1 MGLYCIFPEIA
12 FSVNRQKTILQI
24 HKKCHA
30 SRMDN
35 RKQTN
40 EHSPSDSQ
48 SQADVEYDDDILI
61 KETSYDYDSEQ
72 TCDKKGFRGS
82 ENGKRDFDDVDCNP
96 SVLDDDRTSLASITN
111 AGASLISRRYYQRH
125 KKMKHATNMEG
136 LDIPGKNLR
145 ESPQQ
150 SFDTLQP
157 SGNAFADLESLL
169 NAQKEGYPENDSE
182 AIYDSE
188 GCSWDNED
196 VESKSNLNS
205 ITDLNIPTISLA
217 VRTST
222 GSVRSSAEQVSEVA
236 SNLTH
241 QPSDLL
247 NASNHQKSFEDNG
260 LTRET
265 RGSFK
270 SGDFTSQTTS
280 YSNCV
285 AGLSENPM
293 PLMRNH
299 KVSQKVKVTPVAKSI
314 VGSR

>member
-1 MGLYCIFPEIA
+1 M
-12 FSVNRQKTILQI
+12 N
-24 HKKCHA
+24 
-30 SRMDN
+30 N
-35 RKQTN
+35 RKQTQ
-40 EHSPSDSQ
+40 EHSPSYSQ

-61 KETSYDYDSEQ
+61 KETSYDYDLEQ

-82 ENGKRDFDDVDCNP
+82 ENGKRDFDDVDCYP
-96 SVLDDDRTSLASITN
+96 SVLNDRTSLASITN
-111 AGASLISRRYYQRH
+111 AGASLISRRHFQRH
-125 KKMKHATNMEG
+125 KKMKSATNVEG
-136 LDIPGKNLR
+136 LDIPVKNLR
-145 ESPQQ
+145 ESPQ

-169 NAQKEGYPENDSE
+169 NAQNEGYPENDSE

-188 GCSWDNED
+188 GCSWDIED
-196 VESKSNLNS
+196 VESKSNFNS
-205 ITDLNIPTISLA
+205 ITDLNIPTTSLA
-217 VRTST
+217 LLTST
-222 GSVRSSAEQVSEVA
+222 GSDRSSAEQVSEVA
-236 SNLTH
+236 SNLNH

-247 NASNHQKSFEDNG
+247 NASKPQKSFEENH

-270 SGDFTSQTTS
+270 SGDFTS
-280 YSNCV
+280 V

-293 PLMRNH
+293 PLMRNQ